1 MELRNSCFVHY
12 FKYYSLVDLLY
23 ILVVS
28 LICDKHKVGFVGL
41 GSYSYIYEIC
51 IFW

>member
-1 MELRNSCFVHY
+1 MNY
-12 FKYYSLVDLLY
+12 FKCYSLVDLLY

-28 LICDKHKVGFVGL
+28 LICDKHKVGFVVL
-41 GSYSYIYEIC
+41 GSYLYIYEMC